1 MVIKMKIAGIDIS
14 KWQGDLN
21 FTKVRD
27 EGFDFAIIRAGSGTV
42 ADPMFE
48 TNYTK
53 AKNSGMN
60 VGAYWYTYAQ
70 NIAQAE
76 AEAELCNNILK
87 DKKFEL
93 PIYFD
98 IEDSSV
104 LGLGADIATSLVHA
118 FCRRMESYSYF
129 AGVYSSLSMFSSRL
143 NDSELQRYA
152 HWVACW
158 STTCSYPYPDS
169 FGMWQYGGETNL
181 IRSNQV
187 AGKTVDQN
195 YMLVDYPAMIKS
207 KGLNGHTDLK
217 YDVNGDGAVNSKDI
231 IAEMK
236 AIAAGKT
243 DSEFDLNGDGKVNS
257 KDTVSIMKNI
267 SGSVQSEER
276 PSASIPNGQDYTEYT
291 VVNGDTLS
299 GIASKFGTT
308 YQKIAE
314 YNGLENPNLIFSGQI
329 LKIPK

>member
-1 MVIKMKIAGIDIS
+1 MKIAGIDIS

-21 FTKVRD
+21 FTKVRE
-27 EGFDFAIIRAGSGTV
+27 EGFDFTIIRAGSGTV
-42 ADPMFE
+42 PDPMFE
-48 TNYTK
+48 TNYTRAKK
-53 AKNSGMN
+53 AGMN
-60 VGAYWYTYAQ
+60 IGAYWYTYAQ
-70 NIAQAE
+70 NTSQAE
-76 AEAELCNNILK
+76 AEAELCNKILK
-87 DKKFEL
+87 EKRFEL

-104 LGLGADIATSLVHA
+104 LGLGSDTATAIVHA
-118 FCRRMESYSYF
+118 FCKRMESYKYF
-129 AGVYSSLSMFSSRL
+129 AGVYSSLSMFGSRL

-158 STTCSYPYPDS
+158 STSCNYPYPDS

-195 YMLVDYPAMIKS
+195 YMLVDYPAMIKA
-207 KGLNGHTDLK
+207 KGLNGHTDSK
-217 YDVNGDGAVNSKDI
+217 FDVNRDGAVNSKDI

-243 DSEFDLNGDGKVNS
+243 DSQFDLNGDGKVNS
-257 KDTVSIMKNI
+257 KDAVSIMKNI
-267 SGSVQSEER
+267 SASVQYEEQSA
-276 PSASIPNGQDYTEYT
+276 PSVSDKQDYTEYT
-291 VVNGDTLS
+291 VVSGDTLS
-299 GIASKFGTT
+299 GIAAKFNTT

-314 YNGLENPNLIFSGQI
+314 YNGLENPNLIFSGQT